1 MAVHHEFRKGQRV
14 HIIFIDGSTTVGKF
28 VQNSS
33 KFLIVDDGQQILKF
47 KWHKLRSVNINRLK

>member
-1 MAVHHEFRKGQRV
+1 MAVHHEFRKGQKV

-33 KFLIVDDGQQILKF
+33 KFLTVDDGQQRQRF
-47 KWHKLRSVNINRLK
+47 KWQDLRSVNINRLK